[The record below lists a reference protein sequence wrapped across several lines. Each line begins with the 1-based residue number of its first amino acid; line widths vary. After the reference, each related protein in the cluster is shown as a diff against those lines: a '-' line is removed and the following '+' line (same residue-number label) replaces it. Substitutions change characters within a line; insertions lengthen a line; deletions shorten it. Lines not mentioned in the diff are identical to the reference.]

1 MTRFTRKHAINT
13 NGKAEALGITN
24 LPGTDVNI
32 NPILTSDYIYTN
44 LDKLFTNCIIPIQD
58 HFDANGTNIG
68 ITSAYR
74 CSAYNAIIGGV
85 KNSHHTHGYAADI
98 IAINN
103 TSAEIINWCIE
114 NLSEWNQLIWEFPE
128 KGTFTNSNVNCSWV
142 HISYIEGNNPR
153 VISVASNL
161 ESLHNSYNDSDTLRR
176 GTYTHYIK
184 QADIDKLNDAKG
196 IQTNQTY

>member
-1 MTRFTRKHAINT
+1 M
-13 NGKAEALGITN
+13 
-24 LPGTDVNI
+24 
-32 NPILTSDYIYTN
+32 
-44 LDKLFTNCIIPIQD
+44 
-58 HFDANGTNIG
+58 
-68 ITSAYR
+68 
-74 CSAYNAIIGGV
+74 
-85 KNSHHTHGYAADI
+85 
-98 IAINN
+98 
-103 TSAEIINWCIE
+103 
-114 NLSEWNQLIWEFPE
+114 
-128 KGTFTNSNVNCSWV
+128 